1 MPPAAVPV
9 TLTAS
14 ERKTL
19 KACVRGTKTPYRD
32 RLRAQIVLAAA
43 RDRPNE
49 RIAGELRVSV
59 NTVRKWRGRFAER
72 GLAGLEDLPRPGRR
86 RRISEEDRA
95 AVVALACQLPAQT
108 GVPLSRWTG
117 PELAAELTAQHLVSA
132 PVSVSSLLRILAENP
147 VKPWQYQ
154 SWIYP
159 RDPDFA
165 AKAQVILDLY
175 QGFYQGEPLGPDD
188 RILSFDAKP
197 SIQARGRIHATLPA
211 APGRPLRVE
220 HEYERHGAL
229 ALLAG
234 LDVHTGQVFASTP
247 KTTGIIPFM
256 NLAGQVMA
264 RPEYKNAPRVF
275 VVVDNGSDH
284 RGNKA
289 IDRLR
294 KAHPNAIMIHTPVH
308 ASWLN
313 QVEIFFSVIQKKV
326 VSPNDF
332 ASVEQL
338 SETLL
343 AFIDRYNQTARPF
356 SWKYTADD
364 LKDLLRRISQHEN
377 QDTMQQSGLAT
388 AA

>member
-1 MPPAAVPV
+1 VPV

-19 KACVRGTKTPYRD
+19 KTRARGTKTPYRD
-32 RLRAQIVLAAA
+32 RLRAQIALAAA
-43 RDRPNE
+43 RGRPNE

-132 PVSVSSLLRILAENP
+132 PVSVSSLLRILADNP

-165 AKAQVILDLY
+165 AKAQVVLDLY
-175 QGFYQGEPLGPDD
+175 QGFYQGEPLGPGD
-188 RILSFDAKP
+188 RVLSFDAKP

-247 KTTGIIPFM
+247 KTTGIVPFM
-256 NLAGQVMA
+256 DLAGQVMA

-284 RGNKA
+284 RGKKA

-332 ASVEQL
+332 ASVEKL

-364 LKDLLRRISQHEN
+364 LKDLLRRISQHEK
-377 QDTMQQSGLAT
+377 QDNMQQSGLVT